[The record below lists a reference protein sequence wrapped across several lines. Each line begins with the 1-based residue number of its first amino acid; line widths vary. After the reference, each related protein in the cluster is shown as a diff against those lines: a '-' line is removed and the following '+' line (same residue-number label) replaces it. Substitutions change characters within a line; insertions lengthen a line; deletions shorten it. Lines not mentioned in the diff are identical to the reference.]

1 MDTIELRDQ
10 LIAGILN
17 DTISEAK
24 VSLIL
29 KVIEKFNRLALKA
42 ASVSLDKQ
50 ATKQG
55 QIEEAKQRL
64 ESGETVREV
73 SQDIPERIVRE
84 ASKDI
89 RTQDIDE
96 TYANIV
102 HEDVHKTELPTRATK
117 AEDIHTRPTKPI
129 TDDNNSDNIIDN
141 GNDNKSDNENDN
153 KPNEN
158 EQKETEIMAQE
169 AIKPD
174 NRTNEEKQAGMQ
186 GFYDI
191 SDPDGKK
198 AEILID
204 KAQEL
209 LGTDEYEVMRNA
221 YNKPETYD
229 RLCQLWDYMHRENP
243 NEWAARPD
251 MEKPN
256 KPALEVATY
265 STESEKAIA
274 KKRLVGLTGLKR
286 AAMAATIDRYFND
299 KELFQNAYKDDPNM
313 KFAYTLDDY
322 VNGARYNRTN

>member
-1 MDTIELRDQ
+1 MTREIGDI
-10 LIAGILN
+10 LIQEVLDHKDYEVERKIKL
-17 DTISEAK
+17 
-24 VSLIL
+24 
-29 KVIEKFNRLALKA
+29 IEKIEKLVMASLNMASKIMEHKA
-42 ASVSLDKQ
+42 EAI
-50 ATKQG
+50 ATE
-55 QIEEAKQRL
+55 EEAKEMLQN
-64 ESGETVREV
+64 GATVRE
-73 SQDIPERIVRE
+73 
-84 ASKDI
+84 
-89 RTQDIDE
+89 TQEVTGLSYRKTAKISAE
-96 TYANIV
+96 
-102 HEDVHKTELPTRATK
+102 VHKQEAIS
-117 AEDIHTRPTKPI
+117 AEDIPTRPTRPTKPI
-129 TDDNNSDNIIDN
+129 TDDNNSDN
-141 GNDNKSDNENDN
+141 GNDNKNDNENDN
-153 KPNEN
+153 KPNDS

-174 NRTNEEKQAGMQ
+174 NRTDEEKQAGMN

-243 NEWAARPD
+243 NEWVARPD

-256 KPALEVATY
+256 KPTLEVATY

-274 KKRLVGLTGLKR
+274 KKRLAGLTGLKR

-299 KELFQNAYKDDPNM
+299 KELFQEAYKDDPNM

-322 VNGARYNRTN
+322 INGARYNIVS

>member
-17 DTISEAK
+17 DTITEAK

-42 ASVSLDKQ
+42 ASVGLDKQ
-50 ATKQG
+50 AAKEEHKAEVIAT
-55 QIEEAKQRL
+55 EDEAKEMLQN
-64 ESGETVREV
+64 GATVRET
-73 SQDIPERIVRE
+73 QE
-84 ASKDI
+84 ATGLSYRKTAKI
-89 RTQDIDE
+89 SAE
-96 TYANIV
+96 
-102 HEDVHKTELPTRATK
+102 VHKQEDNPVRQTRP
-117 AEDIHTRPTKPI
+117 TRPTKPI
-129 TDDNNSDNIIDN
+129 TDDN
-141 GNDNKSDNENDN
+141 

-158 EQKETEIMAQE
+158 EHKETEIMAQE

-174 NRTNEEKQAGMQ
+174 NRTDEEKQAGMN

-229 RLCQLWDYMHRENP
+229 RLCQLWDYMHNERP
-243 NEWAARPD
+243 NEWVARPD

-265 STESEKAIA
+265 STDSEKAIA
-274 KKRLVGLTGLKR
+274 MKRLVGLTGLKR
-286 AAMAATIDRYFND
+286 AAMAATIDRYFKD
-299 KELFQNAYKDDPNM
+299 RETFSEAYKDEPNM

-322 VNGARYNRTN
+322 INGSRYNGTN